1 MLSLV
6 RCLILL
12 LLLAAARP
20 TMSQRS
26 RTDTLIIHFAFDR
39 SDIRPAD
46 SAILEKADSDADSIL
61 IVGYT
66 DTTGS
71 YAYNL
76 RLSRQRA
83 VATQNALI
91 RVATAHSRAFA
102 QEQISFSRF
111 GALISLDARGKTN
124 PLPGDDSLSRRAEI
138 LLYHTVIAPPA
149 IAQAPPADTPKA
161 RPDDEPDTTF
171 SLDNINFIANT
182 PILTDAARQA
192 MPRSVAILHNFSGRY
207 LEIDG
212 FCNSPGA
219 PLEPKD
225 PLFILSVKRAKFI
238 YDYLIQQGFDSTHL
252 RYKGM
257 GNTSPVIAHPTT
269 REESDKN
276 MRVEIRV
283 FQKPPQQQQQ

>member
-1 MLSLV
+1 MLSMI

-12 LLLAAARP
+12 LLLAATRP

-26 RTDTLIIHFAFDR
+26 RTDTLLIHFAFDK
-39 SDIRPAD
+39 SEIRPAD
-46 SAILEKADSDADSIL
+46 SSILADTHGGADSIL

-66 DTTGS
+66 DTVGSTG
-71 YAYNL
+71 YNL
-76 RLSRQRA
+76 KLSRHRA
-83 VATQNALI
+83 EAARAALLRSLTSAQAQSQLPI
-91 RVATAHSRAFA
+91 RL
-102 QEQISFSRF
+102 E
-111 GALISLDARGKTN
+111 ARGKTN
-124 PLPGDDSLSRRAEI
+124 PLPGDDSLSRRVEI
-138 LLYHTVIAPPA
+138 LVFYKVAAP
-149 IAQAPPADTPKA
+149 IAQTPPPDTPRA

-171 SLDNINFIANT
+171 ALDNINFVANT

-192 MPRSVAILHNFSGRY
+192 LPGSVAFLRNFSDHY

-219 PLEPKD
+219 PLPPTD

-252 RYKGM
+252 RYKGL
-257 GNTSPVIAHPTT
+257 GNASPVIAHPTT

-283 FQKPPQQQQQ
+283 FHKPPPQQQQ